1 MSTNTKVNP
10 ARMEAIATMLFGRRA
25 ALTLMSNNP
34 SLKEYSIKRLKEL
47 YETPKEKIGSPEFK
61 VKALVADT
69 ESIADAFGFDRS
81 NLKFVGGDNEV
92 FKKVL
97 DTMDAILSF
106 VNVFPSDNMSDVKSG
121 VGLVAKT
128 IKQYLPDL
136 KSIGKLLSMAPGVS
150 KYSKIL
156 IGFGETL
163 DKAIDVLNREGKDSI
178 RESIAII
185 REGLKDLYKVDI
197 EDINK
202 QVDMAKEG
210 LKDEEEEKP
219 KAKSKKSKKDEAI
232 VGDNFTVVDNNTS
245 TNNKKKEDVTMP
257 DPVIAF
263 QQQPYQQFYQQF
275 YQPQFMTEPPVEDFG
290 YVPEFLNSDL
300 QNTNANK
307 GVPEF
312 IAENTMEVPRVTV
325 TDRIFQP
332 ITQPEGYIDP
342 RIMEYPW
349 VRDIQKTANDCGYYI
364 NPSIIPDGA
373 NNPVMIRIDTFGGQN
388 NVFLPD
394 KSFIVDLGVI
404 IDGRYGIWNAIQ
416 SNGNMAFLEFCN
428 EAYALN
434 TERTIENHGRKEKV
448 QVLNVTLLEKIFKY
462 GFSNLGGSLA
472 KGDILYGERMIITN
486 RVIDLITMPT
496 NGLSRDAKNL
506 IKGGCIRA
514 ATILSQNP
522 AIGRLRFKS
531 VDPKTLSF
539 VLTNENE
546 PSMFLGPVTAR
557 QPIEVV
563 FTPVT
568 DEQGKYVPVNP
579 KGGSDIKYSVTY
591 NG

>member
-47 YETPKEKIGSPEFK
+47 YETPKEKIGSPKFE

-69 ESIADAFGFDRS
+69 EIIADAFGFDRS
-81 NLKFVGGDNEV
+81 NLKFVGGDNEM

-106 VNVFPSDNMSDVKSG
+106 VNVFPSDNISDVKSG
-121 VGLVAKT
+121 INLVAKT

-163 DKAIDVLNREGKDSI
+163 DKAIDTINRDGKDSI
-178 RESIAII
+178 REAIAII
-185 REGLKDLYKVDI
+185 REGLKDLYKIDI

-202 QVDMAKEG
+202 QVDQAKAG
-210 LKDEEEEKP
+210 LADEETTAKP
-219 KAKSKKSKKDEAI
+219 KKNKKEKKEEVIDA
-232 VGDNFTVVDNNTS
+232 DNFTVVDNNTP
-245 TNNKKKEDVTMP
+245 TNTKKKKEDKTVTTNIP
-257 DPVIAF
+257 DAAVA
-263 QQQPYQQFYQQF
+263 YGQQFSPVF
-275 YQPQFMTEPPVEDFG
+275 YDPSPEVPGD
-290 YVPEFLNSDL
+290 YIPEFLNPDI
-300 QNTNANK
+300 QHATNS
-307 GVPEF
+307 GVPE
-312 IAENTMEVPRVTV
+312 IISENTMDVPRVTV
-325 TDRIFQP
+325 TDRVFQP
-332 ITQPEGYIDP
+332 ITQSTGYLDP

-349 VRDIQKTANDCGYYI
+349 VQDIQKTANSLGYYI
-364 NPSIIPDGA
+364 NPSIVVDGA

-394 KSFIVDLGVI
+394 KSFIIDLGVI

-434 TERTIENHGRKEKV
+434 AERTIDNNGRRDKV
-448 QVLNVTLLEKIFKY
+448 HVMNITLLEKIFKF
-462 GFSNLGGSLA
+462 GFSNLKGSLN
-472 KGDILYGERMIITN
+472 KGDILYGERMIVTN
-486 RVIDLITMPT
+486 RVINLITMPT
-496 NGLSRDAKNL
+496 NGLSKDAKNL

-514 ATILSQNP
+514 ATVLAQNP

-531 VDPKTLSF
+531 VDPKSLSF

-546 PSMFLGPVTAR
+546 PVFFLGPVDHR

-579 KGGSDIKYSVTY
+579 KGGSDIKYSITY

>member
-10 ARMEAIATMLFGRRA
+10 ARMEAIATMLFGRKA

-34 SLKEYSIKRLKEL
+34 SLKEYSIKRLEEL
-47 YETPKEKIGSPEFK
+47 YGKPKEKIGSPKFE

-69 ESIADAFGFDRS
+69 ETIADAFGFDRS

-106 VNVFPSDNMSDVKSG
+106 VNIFPSDNISDVKSG
-121 VGLVAKT
+121 VNLVAKT

-163 DKAIDVLNREGKDSI
+163 DKAIDTINRDGKDSI
-178 RESIAII
+178 REAIAII
-185 REGLKDLYKVDI
+185 REGLKDLYKIDI

-202 QVDMAKEG
+202 QVDQAKAG
-210 LKDEEEEKP
+210 LADEETTE
-219 KAKSKKSKKDEAI
+219 KAKSKKPKKEKEEVINVD
-232 VGDNFTVVDNNTS
+232 DFTVVDNNPPANTK
-245 TNNKKKEDVTMP
+245 KKKEDKTVKTDVP
-257 DPVIAF
+257 DAAVAYD
-263 QQQPYQQFYQQF
+263 QQQFAPVFYDPAPYDGDYI
-275 YQPQFMTEPPVEDFG
+275 
-290 YVPEFLNSDL
+290 PEFLNPDIQHS
-300 QNTNANK
+300 ANS
-307 GVPEF
+307 GVPE
-312 IAENTMEVPRVTV
+312 IISENTMNVPRVTV
-325 TDRIFQP
+325 TDRVFQP
-332 ITQPEGYIDP
+332 ITQSTGYLDP

-349 VRDIQKTANDCGYYI
+349 VQDIQRTANDLGYYI
-364 NPSIIPDGA
+364 NPSIIVDGA

-394 KSFIVDLGVI
+394 KSFIIDLGVI

-434 TERTIENHGRKEKV
+434 AERTIDNNGRRDKV
-448 QVLNVTLLEKIFKY
+448 HVMNITLLEKIFKF
-462 GFSNLGGSLA
+462 GFSNLKGSLN
-472 KGDILYGERMIITN
+472 KGDILYGERMIVTN

-496 NGLSRDAKNL
+496 NGLSKDAKNL

-514 ATILSQNP
+514 ATVLAQNP

-531 VDPKTLSF
+531 VDPKSLSF

-546 PSMFLGPVTAR
+546 PVFFLGPVDHR

-563 FTPVT
+563 FTPVM